1 MKMTFTDHNKSW
13 NNSLGNYLDIKTIQ
27 TYLFFCWWRQCIWK
41 WRSQSIIK
49 VKTIPCIINQT
60 HILFLSKCI
69 VEDEHRGYQ
78 CQKKYLGNSV
88 FITITGSDTS
98 AIVLLVPVG
107 IVHPGVS
114 AFALQWFIRD
124 IYFQFPIKVIY

>member
-1 MKMTFTDHNKSW
+1 MFSINVNVYENDVH
-13 NNSLGNYLDIKTIQ
+13 
-27 TYLFFCWWRQCIWK
+27 RA
-41 WRSQSIIK
+41 IIK
-49 VKTIPCIINQT
+49 VKTILCITNQT

-78 CQKKYLGNSV
+78 CQKKSLGNSV

-98 AIVLLVPVG
+98 AIVLLVSVG

-124 IYFQFPIKVIY
+124 IYFQFPIKVIYKD